1 MKRKNKFIVEL
12 QGGLG
17 NQLFGLAFAQY
28 LSQKQHR
35 EFLLSERQIDKGI
48 TKHGVKISDFDV
60 QANFLSDS
68 CITSK
73 LDRYE
78 LAVERKLPF
87 LQKINFANYNS
98 KAIGYDPSAEKVFR
112 NRYRGYFQSFLYGE
126 ALRTEII
133 GGQLRTKKS
142 TSWLNEYIH
151 RAVETKPIMMHIRRG
166 DYFKVQSDFG
176 LLSEDYYRNALLTL
190 RSAGNYN
197 PVWVFTDSPE
207 LVGDTFIE
215 SLDFGSRIIDP
226 STESTPAESL
236 SLMQYG
242 SANVISNS
250 TFSWWPAFLSKSAS
264 QIIYPSV
271 WFKKMETPRHLI
283 PEHWTQ
289 LESPWL

>member
-1 MKRKNKFIVEL
+1 MKNKNKFIVEL

-28 LSQKQHR
+28 LSQKQQR
-35 EFLLSERQIDKGI
+35 DFVLSERQIDKGI

-68 CITSK
+68 RITSK

-78 LAVERKLPF
+78 LAIERKWPF
-87 LQKINFANYNS
+87 LQEINIFHYNS
-98 KAIGYDPSAEKVFR
+98 KIVGYDASAEKVFR

-126 ALRTEII
+126 ALRAEIP
-133 GGQLRTKKS
+133 GGQLSTKKP
-142 TSWLNEYIH
+142 TNWLREYINK
-151 RAVETKPIMMHIRRG
+151 AVETKPIVMHIRRG

-190 RSAGNYN
+190 RAKGNDN

-207 LVGDTFIE
+207 LVTDTFIE

-226 STESTPAESL
+226 PTESTPAESL

-250 TFSWWPAFLSKSAS
+250 TFSWWPAFLSRSAS
-264 QIIYPSV
+264 QIICPSV
-271 WFKKMETPRHLI
+271 WFKNMETPQRLI

-289 LESPWL
+289 LESQWL